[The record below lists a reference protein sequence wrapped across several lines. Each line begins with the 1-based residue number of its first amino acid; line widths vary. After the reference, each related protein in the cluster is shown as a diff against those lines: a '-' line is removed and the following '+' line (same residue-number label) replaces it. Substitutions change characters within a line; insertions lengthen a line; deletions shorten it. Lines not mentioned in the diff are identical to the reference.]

1 MMEEQTTPARAQTQR
16 SGPVRLSTINEKVQV
31 ASGDL
36 NAASQSADSPHTKTI
51 EPLEITRILPFAA
64 IPDFKTPTASAHP
77 IILKT
82 PSQGCFC
89 IDGPELVE
97 EARQQ
102 NRQCI
107 LCEIIHA
114 RSDSDI
120 DIALHKAAV
129 RSMPPG
135 GTCSYVEMVGNT
147 VRLFGMLMDSG
158 QNLETFSHGG
168 ARRGTSFTSRRDQDA
183 IAVLEDRLGR
193 KRKTI
198 LKQLEHGAYLN
209 EEAQKALVEADVPK
223 GFFEAMQQ
231 GKTALVAE
239 LKTARR
245 PVADI
250 INAVSAKMIFWL
262 TQAQT
267 PVPIEISSIE
277 DSQAVQTTREKA
289 SRGSRTSKPRKFTH
303 WAGNELAK
311 AENPLN
317 EDRVRGEM
325 RRIATDLLQL
335 SEDSDL
341 AKTAQVEAV
350 RSLTVQLSK
359 LTAHLVHLSTRDGAC
374 RGGTV

>member
-1 MMEEQTTPARAQTQR
+1 MEEQTTPARAQTQH
-16 SGPVRLSTINEKVQV
+16 SGPVRISTVNVNIQV
-31 ASGDL
+31 APGDSNTVNQPTDPL
-36 NAASQSADSPHTKTI
+36 YTKSI
-51 EPLEITRILPFAA
+51 EYLEIVQIQPFTA
-64 IPDFKTPTASAHP
+64 IPDFKTPTASVYP
-77 IILKT
+77 IVIRT
-82 PSQGCFC
+82 PSKGCFC
-89 IDGPELVE
+89 LDGWGLIE

-102 NRQCI
+102 NRPSTD
-107 LCEIIHA
+107 CEIIHT
-114 RSDSDI
+114 RSDSEI
-120 DIALHKAAV
+120 DIALYKAAV
-129 RSMPPG
+129 RSMPIG
-135 GTCSYVEMVGNT
+135 GTCSYAEMVGNT

-183 IAVLEDRLGR
+183 IAVLEDRFGR

-231 GKTALVAE
+231 DKTALVAE

-245 PVADI
+245 PAADI

-262 TQAQT
+262 TEAQT
-267 PVPIEISSIE
+267 PVPVEISPIE
-277 DSQAVQTTREKA
+277 DSQAVQTTREKT

-311 AENPLN
+311 AGNPLN
-317 EDRVRGEM
+317 EERVRGEM
-325 RRIATDLLQL
+325 KRIADDLLQL
-335 SEDSDL
+335 SEHPDL
-341 AKTAQVEAV
+341 VETAQIGIV
-350 RSLTVQLSK
+350 RSLTIELSK
-359 LTAHLVHLSTRDGAC
+359 LTAHLVHLGNRDDAA